1 MDSTKLLKKEV
12 LSALDDRV
20 LNLII
25 LPTEKCNFRC
35 PYCYEDFT
43 IGKMPATISNAI
55 KRFIQ
60 NRFDDLQFLTISWY
74 GGEPLLNKEIIYD
87 ISDYVIKNKPS
98 SLNFDANITTNGYL
112 LDEMTL
118 KKLIECNVNAFQ
130 IALDGDT
137 DMHNKSRKTING
149 KPTFGKIWEN
159 ILLMHQ
165 SDYEFE
171 LLIRVHFTNDNYKKL
186 SPLIERFNQTL
197 SNDPRIKFY
206 FRAIDKFGEEDDSDI
221 KYLSVDEKMSIKTY
235 LDNQV
240 QNKQQALKKYDPDK
254 LCVCYASKPNSL
266 MIRANGRIGKCTVA
280 LNDDRNDIG
289 YINENGEIFINDKLK
304 LWIKG
309 LESMDVSTL
318 SCPASKLNESLRTS
332 EK

>member
-1 MDSTKLLKKEV
+1 MDYIKTLEEEI
-12 LSALDDRV
+12 LSALNDRF

-43 IGKMPATISNAI
+43 GGKMPVTISNAI
-55 KRFIQ
+55 KKLIQ
-60 NRFDDLQFLTISWY
+60 SRFDDLQLLSISWF

-87 ISDYVIKNKPS
+87 ISDYVIKNKPAS
-98 SLNFDANITTNGYL
+98 FNYTANITTNGYL

-118 KKLIECNVNAFQ
+118 KKLIECNISTFQ
-130 IALDGDT
+130 IALDGDA
-137 DMHNKSRKTING
+137 DMHNESRKTANG
-149 KPTFGKIWEN
+149 KPTFDKIWEN
-159 ILLMHQ
+159 ILLMHH

-171 LLIRVHFTNDNYKKL
+171 LILRIHFTKDNYKKL

-206 FRAIDKFGEEDDSDI
+206 FRAIDTFGEE
-221 KYLSVDEKMSIKTY
+221 KYLNIGYLNDNEKMSIKSS
-235 LDNQV
+235 LDNQI
-240 QNKQQALKKYDPDK
+240 QNQQQTLKKYDLDK
-254 LCVCYASKPNSL
+254 PCVCYASRPNSL

-289 YINENGEIFINDKLK
+289 YINKNGEVFVNDKLK

-309 LESMDVSTL
+309 LESMDL
-318 SCPASKLNESLRTS
+318 SALACPLGKLNIEN
-332 EK
+332 K